1 MSKEKQDDVRTYDLR
16 TLERNF
22 KRGILSRKEYE
33 KHLKSL
39 PDAKDKVAPMSE
51 WTTRRDTSD

>member
-22 KRGILSRKEYE
+22 KRGLLSRKEYE

-39 PDAKDKVAPMSE
+39 PDAKDKVMPMTE
-51 WTTRRDTSD
+51 WNTRREPSE